1 LTDTEKLSMDLN
13 ANVKKRIVE
22 KNSTIQQIFQNEQS
36 KMIKKLQDMKFVSEA
51 VPQLY
56 VDDFELLF
64 LFNYNFYPWLESI
77 KKKIK
82 KIIILFS
89 SGKKV

>member
-1 LTDTEKLSMDLN
+1 MTDTEKLSMDLN